1 MSTGLRSIAIA
12 GLLAILAFG
21 LYAIRIGNAPLTP
34 AEIEVTRLA
43 GGTNSLFFKAD
54 EGRWLQPLAVYATS
68 LTTLISST
76 GSAGRV
82 AAAVVGALN
91 VALMFLLARR
101 LLSSTAAGIG
111 AGLLLMAT
119 PAHVAFARTG
129 VDAIYPLPFVLLW
142 LMSLLAFLDSGDRRL
157 AAAGTFALGVGVYS
171 TQSAPLTMGF
181 LMIVALGSIWVS
193 GRRDVVSYAIPVAA
207 CAAPVG
213 VAVLWFV
220 ANPAAYPDTFGRWAI
235 HAAHLRSPLDL
246 FSALVNWNTLGTRA
260 SLYWG
265 LFDPAW
271 LFLDDPAGQSNFL
284 HGIAPF
290 LFGTAIAFV
299 VGLWSYA
306 RGGATPVA
314 ILLLG
319 GLAVAPLAAATF
331 TTPHAIGDA
340 LVMVPLIIT
349 IAVSGV
355 VVLLQRTGRWQW
367 LGYGVVAI
375 TVAEAL
381 WYVVS

>member
-119 PAHVAFARTG
+119 PAHVAFGRTG
-129 VDAIYPLPFVLLW
+129 VDALYPLPFVLLW

-171 TQSAPLTMGF
+171 TLSAPLTMGF
-181 LMIVALGSIWVS
+181 LMIVTLGSIWVS

-207 CAAPVG
+207 FAAPVG

-220 ANPAAYPDTFGRWAI
+220 ANQAAYPDTFGRWAI

-271 LFLDDPAGQSNFL
+271 LFLDDPAGQSTFL

-349 IAVSGV
+349 IVVSGV